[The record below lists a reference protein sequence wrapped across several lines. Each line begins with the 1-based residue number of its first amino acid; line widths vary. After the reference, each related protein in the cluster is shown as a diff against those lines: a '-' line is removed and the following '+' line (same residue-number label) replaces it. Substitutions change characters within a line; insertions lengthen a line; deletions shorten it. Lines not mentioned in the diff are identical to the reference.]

1 MPELAYGAVL
11 CVRLLALHCGT
22 SAMVEVYQFLVPGSS
37 VPHAVCRELEMGH
50 GCVLKNKGVGE
61 GKLLP
66 G

>member
-11 CVRLLALHCGT
+11 RAHLPALRCGT
-22 SAMVEVYQFLVPGSS
+22 SSAVEVCQSLVPASS
-37 VPHAVCRELEMGH
+37 APRAVCRELERGR
-50 GCVLKNKGVGE
+50 GCVLKSEGVGE